1 MTSIPDWKDLPAI
14 ELYLDQVLL
23 YVNQVTAPLLPA
35 TEKALTPS
43 MINNYVKNGYLPKP
57 VKKKYGRS
65 HLARLIA
72 LSLLKPVFAIQDI
85 ASSIDK
91 LLEESKGHQLYD
103 TFVQGLAGET
113 VDQAL
118 IQSACQTI
126 SLYQQTLALVQT
138 LGDNHEPDA

>member
-1 MTSIPDWKDLPAI
+1 MSVIPNWQDLPVI

-23 YVNQVTAPLLPA
+23 YVNQVTAPLLPP
-35 TEKALTPS
+35 TEKNLSPS

-91 LLEESKGHQLYD
+91 LLEDTDGSQLYD
-103 TFVQGLAGET
+103 TFVQGLIGQNI
-113 VDQAL
+113 DHPL

-138 LGDNHEPDA
+138 LGDTHELRA